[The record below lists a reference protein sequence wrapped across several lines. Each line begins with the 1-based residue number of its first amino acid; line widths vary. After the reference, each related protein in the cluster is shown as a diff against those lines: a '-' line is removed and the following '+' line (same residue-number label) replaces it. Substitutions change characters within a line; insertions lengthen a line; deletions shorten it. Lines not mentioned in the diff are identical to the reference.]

1 MKLALSIGAAS
12 EGAVHSHARRA
23 LDEGLTSKEL
33 LQVALLAIGT
43 LGLPQAVKGLTWIE
57 DVVRAKHQK

>member
-1 MKLALSIGAAS
+1 MLVAP
-12 EGAVHSHARRA
+12 H
-23 LDEGLTSKEL
+23 EGLSSKEL

-57 DVVRAKHQK
+57 DVLRAKQQK